1 MTSFQR
7 KPRTRAQGGAAAP
20 FIHIALLSH
29 SIQPTMAPYTPI
41 PSGPTGSNASSPRR
55 PLSFRLHSRR
65 QSLMPDPDEMDRAF
79 DGPGD
84 DDDDAHEGH
93 ALLGNNSIPQQPQQ
107 QQQQTRSGTP
117 PMPGDYDF
125 NRDYFLPPLDSPPPF
140 EPYSAQNPAPGNSN
154 GILPSEPVARPQQA
168 RHFLGGVLPT
178 AFLPRREAPHAV
190 GGGQSGVFAN
200 LSARPGGRPIE
211 RPEEGAEYANE
222 EELKDAPPS
231 YQTALRDAVPP
242 YWDTTVVLPSSASPF
257 GPLHSSINGDEILID
272 GMPSGNLFGFIW
284 NLVVSVSFQWVGFL
298 LTYVLHTTHAAKH
311 GSRAGLGITLV
322 RFGLSLRETG
332 IEYQETDRY
341 PGDLDRDPITGEY
354 KNDILAEEQL
364 KMYGSQSWPIS
375 IADMFNPGSNA
386 TIILH
391 SLEDAK
397 AYAWKYNHSLLD
409 LMRPPARDVGR
420 SYVWFSFLL
429 MVCGWFLVLAS
440 VGGWWRVKR
449 FERKLY
455 QAQRESEAA
464 QAAARGEVNLEEEED
479 ESPAQPGPHQLSYYT
494 SAFTQAVNGAREI
507 QQGFFGARG
516 RRLNRGDTLFG
527 QDESE
532 RDLLEA
538 QGYGLEPMAHNRS
551 SEDDFGRQNRGG
563 LWGNQR

>member
-1 MTSFQR
+1 
-7 KPRTRAQGGAAAP
+7 
-20 FIHIALLSH
+20 
-29 SIQPTMAPYTPI
+29 MAPYTPI
-41 PSGPTGSNASSPRR
+41 PSGPTGSNVSSPRR
-55 PLSFRLHSRR
+55 PLSFRLQSRR

-84 DDDDAHEGH
+84 DEDDTHESH
-93 ALLGNNSIPQQPQQ
+93 ALLGNNPPAAAAPQG
-107 QQQQTRSGTP
+107 RSGTP

-125 NRDYFLPPLDSPPPF
+125 NRDYFLPPSDSPPPF
-140 EPYSAQNPAPGNSN
+140 EPYSAHNPAPGNSN
-154 GILPSEPVARPQQA
+154 GIMPSEPVARPQQA
-168 RHFLGGVLPT
+168 RHFLGGVLPS
-178 AFLPRREAPHAV
+178 AFLPRKEAPHAV

-200 LSARPGGRPIE
+200 LSARPDGQPIE
-211 RPEEGAEYANE
+211 RREDGVEFANE
-222 EELKDAPPS
+222 DELKDAPPS
-231 YQTALRDAVPP
+231 YQSALRDAVPP
-242 YWDTTVVLPSSASPF
+242 YWDTTVVLPSSSSPF

-272 GMPSGNLFGFIW
+272 GMPSGNFFGFIW
-284 NLVVSVSFQWVGFL
+284 NLIVSVSFQWVGFL

-322 RFGLSLRETG
+322 RFGLYLRQTG
-332 IEYQETDRY
+332 IEYQETGHY
-341 PGDLDRDPITGEY
+341 PGDFDIDPVTGDY
-354 KNDILAEEQL
+354 KNDVSAEEQL
-364 KMYGSQSWPIS
+364 KMYGSQSWPIP
-375 IADMFNPGSNA
+375 IADIFNPGSNA

-391 SLEDAK
+391 NLDEAK
-397 AYAWKYNHSLLD
+397 DYAHKYNHSLLD
-409 LMRPPARDVGR
+409 LMRPPAQDVGR

-449 FERKLY
+449 FERKLH

-464 QAAARGEVNLEEEED
+464 QAAARGEVLEGD
-479 ESPAQPGPHQLSYYT
+479 DDDDSPARPGPHQLSYYT
-494 SAFTQAVNGAREI
+494 AVFTQALNGAREM

-538 QGYGLEPMAHNRS
+538 QGYGLEPMARTRS
-551 SEDDFGRQNRGG
+551 SDDDTGRRAG
-563 LWGNQR
+563 LWGNMR